1 MKARI
6 LHLFCF
12 ACMKETLRRSGFVVV
27 SAAIALGCLAA
38 YGDIGFLNSTTNY
51 LAVAGPE
58 VSFVLPPSQF
68 VQFSPGDG
76 DTNAVE
82 ISTFNGVILSPA
94 LPLQDGTLYSFN
106 PDNSVWQSVGF
117 LRSQNQEDSDL
128 AAYFMNGLEVGSAL
142 AATLLGFIAVRRALS
157 IGDNWND

>member
-1 MKARI
+1 MKTRI

-12 ACMKETLRRSGFVVV
+12 ACMKDTLRRSRFLLA
-27 SAAIALGCLAA
+27 SALVLGCLAA
-38 YGDIGFLNSTTNY
+38 YADIGFLNSTTNY
-51 LAVAGPE
+51 LAVTGPS
-58 VSFVLPPSQF
+58 VSFVLPPSQC
-68 VQFSPGDG
+68 VLLPPGDG

-82 ISTFNGVILSPA
+82 ISTFDGVVLLPA

-106 PDNSVWQSVGF
+106 PDNTAWQSVGF
-117 LRSQNQEDSDL
+117 LRSQNQDDSDL

-142 AATLLGFIAVRRALS
+142 AATLFGFIAVRRALS